1 MNQQDRQSLFTEL
14 ITRHQGELYGY
25 IYSVVRNWEDTDDLY
40 QSVCLVLW
48 SKLESFQPGTNFFA
62 WARQIARYKI
72 GNFVTSKRLP
82 TYATEQLTT
91 ILAEGDP
98 VLHGDV
104 DGEGYTV
111 TLRHCREKLTAEDE
125 ELLQLRYV
133 EELSMV
139 EIAERLQRLRQSV
152 GRSLNRIR
160 RCLLECIQM
169 ELARQERS
177 SNELS

>member
-1 MNQQDRQSLFTEL
+1 MNQQDRQNLFAEL
-14 ITRHQGELYGY
+14 MGRHQGELYGY

-48 SKLESFQPGTNFFA
+48 SKLESFQQGTNFFA
-62 WARQIARYKI
+62 WARQTARNKI
-72 GNFVTSKRLP
+72 GNFLTSKRLP
-82 TYATEQLTT
+82 TYATEQLTN

-98 VLHGDV
+98 GFHDV
-104 DGEGYTV
+104 DEEIYIV
-111 TLRHCREKLTAEDE
+111 ALRRCREKLTAEDE
-125 ELLQLRYV
+125 ELLRLRYV

-160 RCLLECIQM
+160 RWLLECIQM